1 MTDSSGFKAPEI
13 ELVVADGP
21 KMDPIRI
28 QVDGPKTIGRSREN
42 DLTLSDPGVSRIH
55 ATLDLSEGRVQIAD
69 SGSRGGTYLNMV
81 RVDANQ
87 PEVLCNRDLI
97 SIGPWKLLVRLEEEE
112 AAEPSLDQTDAPE
125 AIDKEQADPA
135 RQDPMYATRASIFL
149 RLQAR
154 GTIDREFGWNEFT
167 DKYSSVIAGFA
178 RNAGLKAQDADDILQ
193 DVLMGFFRV
202 SSEFEYDPNKGRF
215 RGYLKRVTLNAIRGR
230 FRRKRPSQNYDGSWE
245 PPALDADTDILWD
258 RQWTEQLLYRAM
270 AEVRAK
276 VEDRTWKAFEL
287 YGLRGA
293 AVEAVCEETGMTP
306 DAVRH
311 AKMRITKQVRELV
324 NTMRDEEG

>member
-13 ELVVADGP
+13 ELAVADGP

-28 QVDGPKTIGRSREN
+28 QVDGPKTIGRSGDN
-42 DLTLSDPGVSRIH
+42 DLTLSDPGVSRVH
-55 ATLDLSEGRVQIAD
+55 AALDLSEGRVQIAD
-69 SGSRGGTYLNMV
+69 RNSRGGVYLNMV
-81 RVDANQ
+81 RIDANQ

-97 SIGPWKLLVRLEEEE
+97 SIGPWKFLVRLEEEE
-112 AAEPSLDQTDAPE
+112 ASEPSLAQTDAPE
-125 AIDKEQADPA
+125 QVQKEPVDPA

-149 RLQAR
+149 RLQAH
-154 GTIDREFGWNEFT
+154 GTIDREFGWNEFA
-167 DKYSSVIAGFA
+167 DKYSSVIVGFA

-245 PPALDADTDILWD
+245 PPSLDEDTDVLWD
-258 RQWTEQLLYRAM
+258 RQWTEQLLIRAM
-270 AEVRAK
+270 AEVRTK
-276 VEDRTWKAFEL
+276 VEERTWKAFEL
-287 YGLRGA
+287 YGLRGT

-311 AKMRITKQVRELV
+311 AKMRIAKQVRQLV
-324 NTMRDEEG
+324 SAMREEEG